1 MRMGDEK
8 KYKKT
13 LETCQSQLA
22 RLSRE
27 LREKG
32 IPVVI
37 LFEGMG
43 TSGKGDRIQ
52 ELIQPLDPRGF
63 SVLTV
68 KKPGK
73 EERKY
78 PWLRRYFMSIPP
90 KGQIHIFNDSW
101 YSQVVRRLAVKKP
114 DDGFAKEKWKKI
126 NLFEQQL
133 ADDGTVILKFFLEL
147 SMDEQRHRLS
157 FLKKNKDTA
166 WLVSE
171 KEKDQQRHFKR
182 WKAGYDR
189 MMKETDTP
197 WAPWMVI
204 DADQLSQAGIQ
215 VLTAVKDRL
224 AEAVSKTNTGEELQ
238 LEKTENRLAHVDLS
252 KTMEKDVYKKKY
264 DEMKACMRSMQNR
277 LYMEKIPLILVFEG
291 WDASGKG
298 GTIKRLTAPMDPRG
312 YEVIP
317 ISAPAGDEKTHH
329 YLWRFWKHM
338 PKRGHVAVFDRS
350 WYGRV
355 LVERVEGFARPQE
368 WMRAY
373 DEINELE
380 AMLQDEGAI
389 ILKFWLHIDKDEQE
403 RRFKERM
410 ENPEK
415 QWKITDEDWRNRE
428 KWPDYEAAASDMFA
442 KTSTKQIPWHVIPA
456 NSKYYARIKVMETI
470 LQSVEERLKG

>member
-1 MRMGDEK
+1 M
-8 KYKKT
+8 
-13 LETCQSQLA
+13 
-22 RLSRE
+22 
-27 LREKG
+27 
-32 IPVVI
+32 
-37 LFEGMG
+37 
-43 TSGKGDRIQ
+43 
-52 ELIQPLDPRGF
+52 
-63 SVLTV
+63 
-68 KKPGK
+68 
-73 EERKY
+73 
-78 PWLRRYFMSIPP
+78 
-90 KGQIHIFNDSW
+90 
-101 YSQVVRRLAVKKP
+101 
-114 DDGFAKEKWKKI
+114 
-126 NLFEQQL
+126 
-133 ADDGTVILKFFLEL
+133 
-147 SMDEQRHRLS
+147 
-157 FLKKNKDTA
+157 
-166 WLVSE
+166 
-171 KEKDQQRHFKR
+171 
-182 WKAGYDR
+182 
-189 MMKETDTP
+189 
-197 WAPWMVI
+197 
-204 DADQLSQAGIQ
+204 
-215 VLTAVKDRL
+215 
-224 AEAVSKTNTGEELQ
+224 
-238 LEKTENRLAHVDLS
+238 EKTENRLAHVDLS
-252 KTMEKDVYKKKY
+252 KTMEKNVYKKKY